1 MRADFPNY
9 PVFQITPRYPIVV
22 ITTKNRRPV
31 PYDRGAQPNEPSSC
45 HTINYRPPHFY
56 DSTAENGA
64 YLHKQGDFSLP
75 RPKGLCRRSKLTRR
89 AVYSSGKLGVYA
101 NADDAIPREAASRV
115 EARA

>member
-1 MRADFPNY
+1 MYNTGRG
-9 PVFQITPRYPIVV
+9 IVV

-75 RPKGLCRRSKLTRR
+75 RPKDLCRRSKLTHR
-89 AVYSSGKLGVYA
+89 ASVRMIVYSSSKLGIYA
-101 NADDAIPREAASRV
+101 NADDTVPREAASHV
-115 EARA
+115 AAKA